1 MTKKHNC
8 ITIGMKN
15 KFLIITIFIF
25 VASYITID
33 AAPIL
38 TPDVFINEIAWM
50 GTKTSANDEWMELK
64 NNTNQDIK
72 LDGWLLKTTNGKL
85 KIHLGGKIPANGFY
99 LLERTDDA
107 SVPGIKADFIY
118 TGALNNSGGSLELY
132 KNAGTLIDVAAF
144 SSAWP
149 AGDNAT
155 KKTMEREDAA
165 NWKTSLVAEGTPGTE
180 NSLPIQEIAELPKE
194 PIVEAAADAEPI
206 AKPVEIAKIEAPKT
220 EALVLKTYPA
230 GIIISEILPAPDG
243 PDETNEWIELYNE
256 NSVGMDLSGWKIKDV
271 KGTTVSHTF
280 GAEVRIPANG
290 YLVLK
295 RPETKITLN
304 NDEDGLLLVYP
315 NGQTADSINYKEAL
329 GGESYNRI
337 GSQWQ
342 WSPTLTPGAQNI
354 VSQKKVRTAL
364 LKKELSGNG
373 IGGGTNTASISDA
386 ADTDGGALAQIKKPW
401 LIFLA
406 ALIAIISATAILL
419 LKLKFKNERP

>member
-180 NSLPIQEIAELPKE
+180 NSLPIQEIAEL
-194 PIVEAAADAEPI
+194 
-206 AKPVEIAKIEAPKT
+206 
-220 EALVLKTYPA
+220 
-230 GIIISEILPAPDG
+230 
-243 PDETNEWIELYNE
+243 
-256 NSVGMDLSGWKIKDV
+256 
-271 KGTTVSHTF
+271 
-280 GAEVRIPANG
+280 
-290 YLVLK
+290 
-295 RPETKITLN
+295 
-304 NDEDGLLLVYP
+304 
-315 NGQTADSINYKEAL
+315 
-329 GGESYNRI
+329 
-337 GSQWQ
+337 
-342 WSPTLTPGAQNI
+342 QN
-354 VSQKKVRTAL
+354 
-364 LKKELSGNG
+364 
-373 IGGGTNTASISDA
+373 
-386 ADTDGGALAQIKKPW
+386 
-401 LIFLA
+401 
-406 ALIAIISATAILL
+406 
-419 LKLKFKNERP
+419 